1 MFGGFWEWVLIILVF
16 VVIFN
21 ADKVPGWIALVKS
34 KSKPAMELLEK
45 GKAEIE
51 KKVAEIKEKTQKEA
65 AAKNEKKEDKKDEE

>member
-21 ADKVPGWIALVKS
+21 ADKVPGWVALTKS

-45 GKAEIE
+45 GKAELE
-51 KKVAEIKEKTQKEA
+51 KKVAEVKEKAQKQT
-65 AAKNEKKEDKKDEE
+65 AAKNEKTEDKKDEE